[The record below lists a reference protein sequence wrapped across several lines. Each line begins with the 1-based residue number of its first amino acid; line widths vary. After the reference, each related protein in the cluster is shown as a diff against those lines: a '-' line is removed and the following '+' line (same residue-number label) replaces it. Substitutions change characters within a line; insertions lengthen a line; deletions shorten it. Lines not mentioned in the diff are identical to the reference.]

1 MSEII
6 GCYSRGIA
14 RASFMRFEVDSGVQ
28 TLSFFLS
35 LPLSLPFSLWK
46 KGRGG
51 GRALYRVDF
60 NRGLVTIMRPG
71 NGGRRSLPR

>member
-14 RASFMRFEVDSGVQ
+14 RASLMRFEVDSGVQ
-28 TLSFFLS
+28 TLSLS
-35 LPLSLPFSLWK
+35 LSAGK
-46 KGRGG
+46 KGEGE
-51 GRALYRVDF
+51 RALYRVDF